1 MRLFIALNFPDD
13 VKAQIKEIIDIVRLN
28 SVQGRFVSEE
38 HIHLTLEFLGEINED
53 RVYMIKE
60 LMDSLEFENFALE
73 VTKPGYFKSREG
85 KTYWLGLE
93 KNDALFSLR
102 QSLHHGLSDK
112 GFKLEDREY
121 KPHITIGRKVV
132 LKDGSRDEEIKKSMS
147 KILIDINKVDLMKS
161 EFIDGKLVYS
171 ILFSKHFSDRN
182 N

>member
-1 MRLFIALNFPDD
+1 M
-13 VKAQIKEIIDIVRLN
+13 
-28 SVQGRFVSEE
+28 
-38 HIHLTLEFLGEINED
+38 
-53 RVYMIKE
+53 
-60 LMDSLEFENFALE
+60 
-73 VTKPGYFKSREG
+73 
-85 KTYWLGLE
+85 
-93 KNDALFSLR
+93 R

>member
-85 KTYWLGLE
+85 KNTG
-93 KNDALFSLR
+93 
-102 QSLHHGLSDK
+102 
-112 GFKLEDREY
+112 
-121 KPHITIGRKVV
+121 
-132 LKDGSRDEEIKKSMS
+132 
-147 KILIDINKVDLMKS
+147 
-161 EFIDGKLVYS
+161 
-171 ILFSKHFSDRN
+171 
-182 N
+182 

>member
-85 KTYWLGLE
+85 KIYWLGLE
-93 KNDALFSLR
+93 KMMLFSDCVKACTMGY
-102 QSLHHGLSDK
+102 Q
-112 GFKLEDREY
+112 
-121 KPHITIGRKVV
+121 IKVLN
-132 LKDGSRDEEIKKSMS
+132 LKTE
-147 KILIDINKVDLMKS
+147 
-161 EFIDGKLVYS
+161 S
-171 ILFSKHFSDRN
+171 ISPT
-182 N
+182 